1 MVNTCTCHRSVSVR
15 EVVAWVLVSILT
27 VLFIGL
33 LTVIVLWLF
42 KKRQSRGIDERAP
55 KFEMEGNP
63 CYEATAVKQTTDVAE
78 THVYEAVR
86 GGGAK

>member
-1 MVNTCTCHRSVSVR
+1 M
-15 EVVAWVLVSILT
+15 SILT
-27 VLFIGL
+27 VLSTGL

-42 KKRQSRGIDERAP
+42 KKRQSRDINYIDDRAR
-55 KFEMEGNP
+55 KCEMEGNP

-86 GGGAK
+86 GGGVK